1 MAWKE
6 CIVKSGGKELSAYQR
21 GDEISLSPADALGEK
36 ISSISV
42 DGKNYSVKS
51 SEVDSRGEIL
61 TITLELPNGSAK
73 EKGEPD
79 GESNE
84 VSSRDTARK

>member
-6 CIVKSGGKELSAYQR
+6 CVVKSGNKDLSAYQR
-21 GDEISLSPADALGEK
+21 GNEISLSPADALGEK
-36 ISSISV
+36 ISSINV
-42 DGKNYSVKS
+42 DGKNYPVKS
-51 SEVDSRGEIL
+51 SEVNSRGELI
-61 TITLELPNGSAK
+61 TITLELPSGSPK

-84 VSSRDTARK
+84 VASRDPIRK

>member
-6 CIVKSGGKELSAYQR
+6 CVVKNGQADLPAYQR
-21 GDEISLSPADALGEK
+21 GNEISLSPADALGKK
-36 ISSISV
+36 ISSINV
-42 DGKNYSVKS
+42 DGKTYSVKS
-51 SEVDSRGEIL
+51 SEVDSRGETL
-61 TITLELPNGSAK
+61 TITLELPIGSPK

>member
-6 CIVKSGGKELSAYQR
+6 WVIKVGKKDVPAYQR
-21 GDEISLSPADALGEK
+21 GNEISCPDVFGDVK
-36 ISSISV
+36 VSSIIV
-42 DGKNYSVKS
+42 DGKTYPVQS
-51 SEVDSRGEIL
+51 SGLDDRGESI

-84 VSSRDTARK
+84 VASRDTARQ

>member
-6 CIVKSGGKELSAYQR
+6 CIVKGGNKELSAYQR
-21 GDEISLSPADALGEK
+21 GNEISLSPADALGEK
-36 ISSISV
+36 ISSINV
-42 DGKNYSVKS
+42 DGKTYSVKS

-61 TITLELPNGSAK
+61 TITLELPIGSTK

-84 VSSRDTARK
+84 SSSRDTAR